1 MRHTKYYW
9 MRRDNREGF
18 PCFHLRVTVL
28 TVDEIFTFQ
37 ALLYICTTAL
47 KLQ

>member
-1 MRHTKYYW
+1 MRKTEYYW
-9 MRRDNREGF
+9 MRTDKREGF
-18 PCFHLRVTVL
+18 LFFHLHVTVL